1 VSAFWRAR
9 PLFSAPFTLCYGG
22 LSLFH
27 YQGVSLGAPGACGAA
42 RDRCL
47 MNKIDLGIGAG
58 MAALI
63 RHSRKKKR

>member
-1 VSAFWRAR
+1 
-9 PLFSAPFTLCYGG
+9 
-22 LSLFH
+22 
-27 YQGVSLGAPGACGAA
+27 
-42 RDRCL
+42 